1 MEMCQKWRLSG
12 DLGLPSLDEEKII
25 LEFHSKE
32 EAIWG
37 FENGYK
43 SFRHVYSCARTM
55 DPKRGLCEG
64 DRFFG
69 EVVGED
75 RRATSLSMGDGDFGT
90 SRRRLRWV
98 S

>member
-1 MEMCQKWRLSG
+1 MEMCQKWKLSG

-43 SFRHVYSCARTM
+43 SFRHV
-55 DPKRGLCEG
+55 
-64 DRFFG
+64 
-69 EVVGED
+69 
-75 RRATSLSMGDGDFGT
+75 
-90 SRRRLRWV
+90 
-98 S
+98 